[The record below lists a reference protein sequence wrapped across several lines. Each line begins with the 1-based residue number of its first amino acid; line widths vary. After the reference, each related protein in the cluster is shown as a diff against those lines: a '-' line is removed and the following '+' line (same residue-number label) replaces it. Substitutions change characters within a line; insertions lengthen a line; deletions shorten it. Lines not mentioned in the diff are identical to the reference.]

1 MGSQRAVRERQLS
14 SESRI
19 SLNRLLLAGCCHL
32 RNTSEYLPGAP
43 SRERHG
49 QFPEVPSF
57 ALYGEPKK
65 VPRGTFFHYEAEG
78 SRRRRSALQWRTN
91 PSLPRKSIS
100 TATAIDS
107 NPISRSKATSTRS
120 LNQRT
125 LAKRFC

>member
-57 ALYGEPKK
+57 APVGELN
-65 VPRGTFFHYEAEG
+65 EART
-78 SRRRRSALQWRTN
+78 SQRR
-91 PSLPRKSIS
+91 LPRTGLLICPRMARGQK
-100 TATAIDS
+100 
-107 NPISRSKATSTRS
+107 
-120 LNQRT
+120 
-125 LAKRFC
+125 